1 MHKASDEALF
11 YGDDVDKAMAFE
23 LETGM
28 SRFWTDKIASL
39 DPYVPGEQPQDKK
52 YIKLNT
58 NESPYSPS
66 PKALQAMAA
75 EVNESLRLYP
85 DPNCM
90 SLKQSLAE
98 QYQLETNQVFV
109 GNGSDEVLALAFMGY
124 FAAGKPLAF
133 ADITYSFYKVYA
145 GLYGIEPKLIPL
157 NDGFDIVAEDYQGL
171 DVSGVVVTNPNAPTG
186 KALPLADIEVILQA
200 NPDVVV
206 LVDEAYVDFGAQSA
220 VSLVNQYPNLLVVQT
235 MSKSRALAGIRVG
248 YAFGHADLIE
258 GLERLKNS
266 FNSYPIDRIALAGAT
281 AAVQDTAYLQEICDK
296 TIATREYTV
305 KALTEL
311 GYELLPSATN
321 FVFATHPDKSAEQ
334 VYLSLKEQ
342 GILVRYFG
350 NKPRIGNYLRI
361 TIGTD
366 EEMQALIKAL
376 QAL

>member
-1 MHKASDEALF
+1 
-11 YGDDVDKAMAFE
+11 
-23 LETGM
+23 M

-39 DPYVPGEQPQDKK
+39 DPYVPGEQPQDKQ

-66 PKALQAMAA
+66 PKALAAMQ
-75 EVNESLRLYP
+75 EQVSEKLRLYP
-85 DPNCM
+85 DPNCQT
-90 SLKQSLAE
+90 LKNALAKN
-98 QYQLETNQVFV
+98 YGVDANQVFV

-124 FAAGKPLAF
+124 FAGGKPLAF

-145 GLYGIEPKLIPL
+145 NLYGIEPMIIPL
-157 NDGFDIVAEDYQGL
+157 TESFDIDPADYENL

-186 KALPLADIEVILQA
+186 KALPLSDIEKVLKA

-220 VSLVNQYPNLLVVQT
+220 VSLVNQYPNLMVVQT
-235 MSKSRALAGIRVG
+235 FSKSRALAGIRVG
-248 YAFGHADLIE
+248 YAIAQPELID

-281 AAVQDTAYLQEICDK
+281 AAVEDAEYLQEICDK
-296 TIATREYTV
+296 TIATREWTV
-305 KALTEL
+305 SEL
-311 GYELLPSATN
+311 EKLGFEVLPSATN
-321 FVFATHPDKSAEQ
+321 FVFVTHPKKDAETL
-334 VYLSLKEQ
+334 YLSLKEQ

-350 NKPRIGNYLRI
+350 KKPRIGEYLRI

-366 EEMQALIKAL
+366 AEMQALIEAL
-376 QAL
+376 SA

>member
-1 MHKASDEALF
+1 
-11 YGDDVDKAMAFE
+11 
-23 LETGM
+23 M
-28 SRFWTDKIASL
+28 SRYWTNKIASL
-39 DPYVPGEQPQDKK
+39 DPYVPGEQPQDKQ

-66 PKALQAMAA
+66 PKAIAAMQAQ
-75 EVNESLRLYP
+75 VSDDLRLYP
-85 DPNCM
+85 DPNCQA
-90 SLKQSLAE
+90 LKNALA
-98 QYQLETNQVFV
+98 QNYDLSANQVFV

-124 FAAGKPLAF
+124 FANGKPLAF

-157 NDGFDIVAEDYQGL
+157 TDSFDIEPSDYENL

-186 KALPLADIEVILQA
+186 KALPLSDIERILTA

-220 VSLVNQYPNLLVVQT
+220 ASLVNTYPNLLVVQT
-235 MSKSRALAGIRVG
+235 LSKSRALAGIRVG
-248 YAFGHADLIE
+248 YALGHPDLIE

-281 AAVQDTAYLQEICDK
+281 AAVEDDVYLKDICAK
-296 TIATREYTV
+296 TINTREKTV
-305 KALTEL
+305 LEL
-311 GYELLPSATN
+311 EKLGFSIIPSATN
-321 FVFATHPDKSAEQ
+321 FVFVTHPEKSAESL
-334 VYLSLKEQ
+334 YLSLKEQ

-350 NKPRIGNYLRI
+350 NKPRIGEYLRI

-366 EEMQALIKAL
+366 EEMAALVEVL
-376 QAL
+376 

>member
-1 MHKASDEALF
+1 
-11 YGDDVDKAMAFE
+11 
-23 LETGM
+23 M

-39 DPYVPGEQPQDKK
+39 DPYVPGEQPQDKQ

-66 PKALQAMAA
+66 EKSLQAMMDQVS
-75 EVNESLRLYP
+75 ERLRLYP
-85 DPNCM
+85 DPNCQ
-90 SLKQSLAE
+90 SLKNALATSYGLAPE
-98 QYQLETNQVFV
+98 QVFV

-157 NDGFDIVAEDYQGL
+157 TDSFDIDVADYQDL
-171 DVSGVVVTNPNAPTG
+171 DVSGVVITNPNAPTG
-186 KALPLADIEVILQA
+186 KALPLADIERVLQA

-220 VSLVNQYPNLLVVQT
+220 TQLVNQYPNLLVVQT
-235 MSKSRALAGIRVG
+235 LSKSRALAGIRVG
-248 YAFGHADLIE
+248 YAFGHKDLIE

-281 AAVQDTAYLQEICDK
+281 AAVEDTEYLAEICEK
-296 TIATREYTV
+296 TIATRETTV
-305 KALTEL
+305 TALQAL
-311 GYELLPSATN
+311 GFEVIPSATN
-321 FVFATHPDKSAEQ
+321 FVFVSHADKAAKDI
-334 VYLSLKEQ
+334 YLALKDQ

-350 NKPRIGNYLRI
+350 EKPRIGNHLRI

-366 EEMQALIKAL
+366 EEMAALIAAL
-376 QAL
+376 KTL

>member
-1 MHKASDEALF
+1 
-11 YGDDVDKAMAFE
+11 
-23 LETGM
+23 M

-58 NESPYSPS
+58 NESPYAPS
-66 PKALQAMAA
+66 SKALAAMAA
-75 EVNESLRLYP
+75 EVSERLRLYP
-85 DPNCM
+85 DPNG
-90 SLKQSLAE
+90 SALKNALAKS
-98 QYQLETNQVFV
+98 YQLEANQVFV

-124 FAAGKPLAF
+124 FAGGKPLAF
-133 ADITYSFYKVYA
+133 ADVTYSFYKVYA

-157 NDGFDIVAEDYQGL
+157 NENFDIVPADYQNL

-186 KALPLADIEVILQA
+186 KALSLADIEFILKA

-220 VSLVNQYPNLLVVQT
+220 SILINQYPNLLVVQT
-235 MSKSRALAGIRVG
+235 LSKSRALAGIRVG
-248 YAFGHADLIE
+248 YALGHPELIE

-266 FNSYPIDRIALAGAT
+266 FNSYPVDRIALAGAT
-281 AAVQDTAYLQEICDK
+281 AAVEDEAYLKEICDK
-296 TIATREYTV
+296 TIATREQTV
-305 KALTEL
+305 KDLEAL
-311 GYELLPSATN
+311 GFNVLPSATN
-321 FVFATHPDKSAEQ
+321 FVFVTHPDKDAEQ
-334 VYLSLKEQ
+334 IYLALKDQ

-366 EEMQALIKAL
+366 EEMAALTTAL
-376 QAL
+376 KTL

>member
-1 MHKASDEALF
+1 
-11 YGDDVDKAMAFE
+11 
-23 LETGM
+23 M

-66 PKALQAMAA
+66 PKALDAMAI
-75 EVNESLRLYP
+75 EVSERLRLYP

-90 SLKQSLAE
+90 TLKNALAKN
-98 QYQLETNQVFV
+98 YQLDTNQVFV

-124 FAAGKPLAF
+124 FADGKPLAF

-157 NDGFDIVAEDYQGL
+157 SETFDIVPADYDNL

-186 KALPLADIEVILQA
+186 KALPLSDIEYILKA

-220 VSLVNQYPNLLVVQT
+220 TTLINQYPNLLVVQT
-235 MSKSRALAGIRVG
+235 LSKSRALAGIRVG
-248 YAFGHADLIE
+248 YALGHPDLIE

-281 AAVQDTAYLQEICDK
+281 ASVEDEAYMQDICAK
-296 TIATREYTV
+296 TITTREQSV
-305 KALTEL
+305 KDLEALGFEIV
-311 GYELLPSATN
+311 PSSTN
-321 FVFATHPDKSAEQ
+321 FVFATHPNKDAEEI
-334 VYLSLKEQ
+334 YLSLKEQ

-350 NKPRIGNYLRI
+350 KKPRIGNHLRI

-366 EEMQALIKAL
+366 AEMAALTAAL
-376 QAL
+376 EKLLK

>member
-1 MHKASDEALF
+1 
-11 YGDDVDKAMAFE
+11 
-23 LETGM
+23 M

-39 DPYVPGEQPQDKK
+39 DPYVPGEQPQDKQ

-66 PKALQAMAA
+66 EKSLKAMMDQVS
-75 EVNESLRLYP
+75 ERLRLYP
-85 DPNCM
+85 DPNCQ
-90 SLKQSLAE
+90 SLKNALATSYGLAPE
-98 QYQLETNQVFV
+98 QVFV

-124 FAAGKPLAF
+124 FTAGKPLAF

-157 NDGFDIVAEDYQGL
+157 TDSFDIDVADYQDL
-171 DVSGVVVTNPNAPTG
+171 DVSGVVITNPNAPTG
-186 KALPLADIEVILQA
+186 KALPLADIERVLQA

-220 VSLVNQYPNLLVVQT
+220 TQLVNQYPNLLVVQT
-235 MSKSRALAGIRVG
+235 LSKSRALAGIRVG
-248 YAFGHADLIE
+248 YAFGHKDLIE

-281 AAVQDTAYLQEICDK
+281 AAVEDTEYLAEICEK
-296 TIATREYTV
+296 TIATRETTV
-305 KALTEL
+305 TALQAL
-311 GYELLPSATN
+311 GFEVIPSATN
-321 FVFATHPDKSAEQ
+321 FVFVSHADKAAKDI
-334 VYLSLKEQ
+334 YLALKDQ

-350 NKPRIGNYLRI
+350 EKPRIGNHLRI

-366 EEMQALIKAL
+366 EEMSALIAAL
-376 QAL
+376 KTL

>member
-1 MHKASDEALF
+1 
-11 YGDDVDKAMAFE
+11 
-23 LETGM
+23 M

-39 DPYVPGEQPQDKK
+39 DPYVPGEQPQDKQ

-66 PKALQAMAA
+66 PKALAAMQ
-75 EVNESLRLYP
+75 EQVCEKLRLYP
-85 DPNCM
+85 DPNCQT
-90 SLKQSLAE
+90 LKNALAKS
-98 QYQLETNQVFV
+98 YGVDANQVFV

-124 FAAGKPLAF
+124 FAGDKPLAF

-145 GLYGIEPKLIPL
+145 NLYGIEPKIIPL
-157 NDGFDIVAEDYQGL
+157 TESFDIDPADYENL

-186 KALPLADIEVILQA
+186 KALPLSDIEKVLKA

-220 VSLVNQYPNLLVVQT
+220 VSLVNQYPNLIVVQT
-235 MSKSRALAGIRVG
+235 FSKSRALAGIRVG
-248 YAFGHADLIE
+248 YAIAQPELID

-281 AAVQDTAYLQEICDK
+281 AAVEDAEYLQEICDK
-296 TIATREYTV
+296 TIATREWTV
-305 KALTEL
+305 SEL
-311 GYELLPSATN
+311 EKLGFEVLPSATN
-321 FVFATHPDKSAEQ
+321 FVFVTHPEKDAETL
-334 VYLSLKEQ
+334 YLSLKEQ

-350 NKPRIGNYLRI
+350 KKPRIGEYLRI

-366 EEMQALIKAL
+366 AEMQALIEAL
-376 QAL
+376 SA

>member
-1 MHKASDEALF
+1 
-11 YGDDVDKAMAFE
+11 
-23 LETGM
+23 M

-39 DPYVPGEQPQDKK
+39 DPYVPGEQPQDKQ

-66 PKALQAMAA
+66 PKALAAMQ
-75 EVNESLRLYP
+75 EQVCEKLRLYP
-85 DPNCM
+85 DPNCQT
-90 SLKQSLAE
+90 LKNALAKS
-98 QYQLETNQVFV
+98 YGVDANQVFV

-124 FAAGKPLAF
+124 FAGGKPLAF

-145 GLYGIEPKLIPL
+145 NLYGIEPKIIPL
-157 NDGFDIVAEDYQGL
+157 TESFDIDPVDYENL

-186 KALPLADIEVILQA
+186 KALPLSDIEKVLKA

-220 VSLVNQYPNLLVVQT
+220 VSLVNQYPNLMVVQT
-235 MSKSRALAGIRVG
+235 FSKSRALAGIRVG
-248 YAFGHADLIE
+248 YAIAQPELID

-281 AAVQDTAYLQEICDK
+281 AAVEDSEYLQEICDK
-296 TIATREYTV
+296 TIATREWTV
-305 KALTEL
+305 SEL
-311 GYELLPSATN
+311 EKLGFEVLPSATN
-321 FVFATHPDKSAEQ
+321 FVFVTHPKKDAETL
-334 VYLSLKEQ
+334 YLSLKEQ

-350 NKPRIGNYLRI
+350 KKPRIGEYLRI

-366 EEMQALIKAL
+366 AEMQALIEAL
-376 QAL
+376 SA

>member
-1 MHKASDEALF
+1 
-11 YGDDVDKAMAFE
+11 
-23 LETGM
+23 M

-39 DPYVPGEQPQDKK
+39 DPYVPGEQPQDKQ

-75 EVNESLRLYP
+75 EVSESLRLYP
-85 DPNCM
+85 DPYAM
-90 SLKQSLAE
+90 VLKTALAN
-98 QYQLETNQVFV
+98 QYQLNTNQVFV

-124 FAAGKPLAF
+124 FTNGKPLAF

-145 GLYGIEPKLIPL
+145 GLYGITPKLIPL
-157 NDGFDIVAEDYQGL
+157 TDEFDIVAADYQHL

-186 KALPLADIEVILQA
+186 KALPLADIEAILQS

-220 VSLVNQYPNLLVVQT
+220 VTLVNQYPNLLVVQT
-235 MSKSRALAGIRVG
+235 LSKSRALAGIRVG
-248 YAFGHADLIE
+248 YAFGHPDLIE

-281 AAVQDTAYLQEICDK
+281 AAVKDATYLQHICDK
-296 TIATREYTV
+296 TIATRETTV
-305 KALTEL
+305 KALTQL

-321 FVFATHPDKSAEQ
+321 FVFATHPEKSAED
-334 VYLSLKEQ
+334 VYLKLKEQ

-366 EEMQALIKAL
+366 EEMQALVSALKAL
-376 QAL
+376 